1 MTVVAGLISDS
12 VVYMGADRGAS
23 DGDSIL
29 SMNTPKIAKVNNWL
43 IGYAGSGGLGQIVQ
57 HLDCWREHPKDVE
70 KFLRMD
76 FVEEYIKAREKV
88 AGKDEEEAQ
97 LLIGHKGKLYE
108 MDTSDY
114 AIFPF
119 GYTAIGSGGA
129 IALGSLFSTE
139 NTAFLPQMR
148 VEIAINAAITHNP
161 ACNGPIDTYI
171 C

>member
-1 MTVVAGLISDS
+1 MTVLAGLVSDG
-12 VVYMGADRGAS
+12 VVYISGDRGAS

-57 HLDCWREHPKDVE
+57 HLDCWNEHPKDVE

-76 FVEEYIKAREKV
+76 FVEDYIKAREKV

-114 AIFPF
+114 AIFSF
-119 GYTAIGSGGA
+119 GYTAIGSGGP
-129 IALGSLFSTE
+129 IALGSLHSTMD
-139 NTAFLPQMR
+139 TAFLPQMR
-148 VEIAINAAITHNP
+148 VEMAVQAAITHNP
-161 ACNGPIDTYI
+161 ACNGPIDTYT

>member
-1 MTVVAGLISDS
+1 MTVVAGLISDG
-12 VVYMGADRGAS
+12 VVYMGGDRGAS

-29 SMNTPKIAKVNNWL
+29 SMDSPKIVKVNDWL
-43 IGYAGSGGLGQIVQ
+43 IGYAGSGGLGQIVE

-70 KFLRMD
+70 KFLRMV

-88 AGKDEEEAQ
+88 GGKDEEEAA
-97 LLIGHKGKLYE
+97 LLIGYKGKLYE
-108 MDTSDY
+108 IDTSDY
-114 AIFPF
+114 GIFSF
-119 GYTAIGSGGA
+119 AYTAIGSGCA

-139 NTAFLPQMR
+139 NTSFLPQLR

-161 ACNGPIDTYI
+161 SCNGPIDTYI

>member
-1 MTVVAGLISDS
+1 MTVIAGLTSDG
-12 VVYMGADRGAS
+12 VVYMGGDRGAS

-29 SMNTPKIAKVNNWL
+29 SMNSPKICKVGHFI

-57 HLDCWREHPKDVE
+57 HLDCWNEHPKDVE

-88 AGKDEEEAQ
+88 GGKDEEEAQ

-129 IALGSLFSTE
+129 IALGSLYSTE

-148 VEIAINAAITHNP
+148 VEIAISAAINHNP